1 MSHELSFMLDGRAA
15 MAYTGSDLPWHGL
28 GQQLEVGASIETWA
42 KQAGLN
48 FTIAGADV
56 LYQNQNK
63 ELQVQG
69 TKQVLYRTDTGVP
82 LGVVGNKYRVV
93 QPLEILE
100 FFRDLVSEQGFE
112 LETAGVLFGGSK
124 VWALA
129 RTGQEAKIGDND
141 ILKDYLLLATA
152 CDGTL
157 KTTAKRTSIRTVC
170 NNTLNIGLKE
180 SGGSIKVAHSTT
192 FDAQSVKQDLGLRA
206 EDFETFAEQ
215 ARLLANTKLTDP
227 QAIAFVRS
235 LFSDSSEKGN
245 TQTSRILQL
254 YSGQGKGSDYATSKG
269 TAWGVLNALTENQD
283 HHQGKSQDRRLE
295 ASWLY
300 GGLTLKQNAMDR
312 LLAFANTNDDQ
323 VLMVA

>member
-1 MSHELSFMLDGRAA
+1 MAHEIATMLDGRAA
-15 MAYTGSDLPWHGL
+15 MAYTGSDVPWHGL
-28 GQQLEVGASIETWA
+28 GQQLDVGASIETWA
-42 KQAGLN
+42 EQAGLN

-56 LYQNQNK
+56 LYQDQNK
-63 ELQVQG
+63 NLLLQG
-69 TKQVLYRTDTGVP
+69 SKQVLYRTDSGVP

-93 QPLEILE
+93 QPIEILE

-129 RTGQEAKIGDND
+129 RTGQEAKVGEYD

-180 SGGSIKVAHSTT
+180 SGGSVKVAHSTT

-206 EDFETFAEQ
+206 EDFDAFVEQ
-215 ARLLANTKLTDP
+215 AKLLADTKLTDP
-227 QAIAFVRS
+227 QAIAFVRG
-235 LFSDSSEKGN
+235 LFADKSVAGN
-245 TQTSRILQL
+245 TQTSRVLQL
-254 YSGQGKGSDYATSKG
+254 YSGSGRGSEFETSKG
-269 TAWGVLNALTENQD
+269 TAWGVLNGLTEMLD
-283 HHQGKSQDRRLE
+283 HYQGKSQDRRLE

-300 GGLTLKQNAMDR
+300 GGLTLKQTAMDR
-312 LLAFANTNDDQ
+312 LLAFAATNDEQ
-323 VLMVA
+323 VLMLA